1 MADED
6 RRRRENI
13 FCKTDLLS
21 PRLSSRTVRFMH
33 RMLRHGI
40 IVFGALL
47 PVVVF
52 AQSSASSS
60 SAPFASVAIS
70 QQSGVEVRGDFQ
82 VGPTR
87 YVLEMD
93 PGETR
98 TVEIQLTSRE
108 GEPRS
113 YTVGVEDF
121 SVTDDGTDNIQFY
134 GNGYGPFSAR
144 SWIEPATTSIGLKH
158 GERAFLPV
166 RVTIP
171 KNASVGDHYSVV
183 LFERDPKGEVQGGF
197 NLIARIGALLLIT
210 VKGDVVH
217 KGGMDYFRVSK
228 PLYWSLP
235 TQFSIQYKNE
245 GTVHVTPSG
254 RIEVKNIFG
263 IPVDDIPVKDWYV
276 LRNSVRR
283 RDIVWQPKFALGY
296 YKATLTLNSAAQES
310 EIQKT
315 VSFWVVPALPV
326 LLTLF
331 IIFLV
336 SFLVQAFFSHFEIKK
351 KKEEASRR

>member
-1 MADED
+1 M
-6 RRRRENI
+6 RR
-13 FCKTDLLS
+13 L
-21 PRLSSRTVRFMH
+21 
-33 RMLRHGI
+33 LRHGI
-40 IVFGALL
+40 VTVGLL
-47 PVVVF
+47 VPAIVF
-52 AQSSASSS
+52 AQSSSS
-60 SAPFASVAIS
+60 SAAPFAPVAIS

-98 TVEIQLTSRE
+98 TIEIQLTSRE
-108 GEPRS
+108 GEPRTYS
-113 YTVGVEDF
+113 VGVEDF

-144 SWIEPATTSIGLKH
+144 SWIEPASTSIGLKH

-166 RVTIP
+166 RITIP
-171 KNASVGDHYSVV
+171 NNASVGDHYSVV
-183 LFERDPKGEVQGGF
+183 LFERDPTGDVQGGF

-217 KGGMDYFRVSK
+217 DGGMDFFRVSK

-235 TQFSIQYKNE
+235 TQFSIQYKNA
-245 GTVHVTPSG
+245 GTVHLTPSG

-296 YKATLTLNSAAQES
+296 YSATLTLNSAAQDKEVV
-310 EIQKT
+310 ET
-315 VSFWVVPALPV
+315 VSFWVIPALPV
-326 LLTLF
+326 LLALLMIF
-331 IIFLV
+331 IV
-336 SFLVQAFFSHFEIKK
+336 SFLVQAFFSHFEITK
-351 KKEEASRR
+351 KKEDRRE

>member
-1 MADED
+1 
-6 RRRRENI
+6 
-13 FCKTDLLS
+13 
-21 PRLSSRTVRFMH
+21 MH
-33 RMLRHGI
+33 RVLRHGI
-40 IVFGALL
+40 AFAGLLL
-47 PVVVF
+47 PAAVF
-52 AQSSASSS
+52 AQTAASSS
-60 SAPFASVAIS
+60 SAFSAPVGIS

-87 YVLEMD
+87 FVLEMD

-98 TVEIQLTSRE
+98 TIELQLTSRE

-113 YTVGVEDF
+113 YSLSVEDF

-134 GNGYGPFSAR
+134 GNGTGPFSAR
-144 SWIEPATTSIGLKH
+144 SWIETAVPNVGLKH
-158 GERAFLPV
+158 GERAFIPV
-166 RVTIP
+166 KITVP
-171 KNASVGDHYSVV
+171 KNAAVGDHYSVV
-183 LFERDPKGEVQGGF
+183 LFERDPKGEPKGGF

-210 VKGDVVH
+210 VKGDVIRQ
-217 KGGMDYFRVSK
+217 GDMQNFSVSK

-235 TQFSIQYKNE
+235 AQFSIQYRNT
-245 GTVHVTPSG
+245 GTVHLTPNG

-283 RDIVWQPKFALGY
+283 RDIAWQPKFALGY
-296 YKATLTLNSAAQES
+296 YTATLTLNSAGQAS
-310 EIQKT
+310 ETSQT

-326 LLTLF
+326 LIALLA
-331 IIFLV
+331 IFAV

-351 KKEEASRR
+351 KKEHPPA